1 MRGPELPRKNTA
13 YETGRRLLSPHY
25 VFTFF
30 ICSRIVNNDIMWT
43 LMSLVGSNHSYV
55 IQIHVYYRY
64 TKGHFAP
71 AIRIELM
78 STVLETAMLPLHQ
91 AGCVALIQNY
101 DIWTPKLTASCS
113 ASELN
118 QRL

>member
-1 MRGPELPRKNTA
+1 M
-13 YETGRRLLSPHY
+13 
-25 VFTFF
+25 
-30 ICSRIVNNDIMWT
+30 DQ
-43 LMSLVGSNHSYV
+43 NHL
-55 IQIHVYYRY
+55 YYRY

-78 STVLETAMLPLHQ
+78 STVLETVVLPLHQ

-101 DIWTPKLTASCS
+101 DIWTPKLTVSCS

-118 QRL
+118 QRLSRWLDLNQRALLSKSSEKSRTPLHLVIKQKTPRFLSPEVF